1 MTTELN
7 LRESVIKKTKEKEK
21 GFYSQKQ
28 RLKKGKVA
36 IGNRWQ
42 PCGRATSVVI
52 KRGK

>member
-7 LRESVIKKTKEKEK
+7 LRESVIKNKGKKK